1 MIGEDLLALAE
12 ERYLESFAV
21 VFLVGALQGG
31 MLARGVRRRFP
42 SLRSHARAASA
53 IMLILL
59 LANATLSALRFAA
72 PERVDLAG
80 LSMPSTPDELAGSA
94 ARVLGIDGGFW
105 STVAILITVTLM
117 LISRAAELPAIA
129 RYFVL
134 AISVMTFLVALAAR
148 FAGYVPTEFHVAMYS
163 LYHVGIA
170 AGAFLVMRRG
180 PPRTGLE

>member
-1 MIGEDLLALAE
+1 MLGEDLLALAE

-21 VFLVGALQGG
+21 VFSVGALQGG

-42 SLRSHARAASA
+42 SIRSHARAASA

-59 LANATLSALRFAA
+59 LANATFSALRFAA

-80 LSMPSTPDELAGSA
+80 LQTPSTVEELVGTA
-94 ARVLGIDGGFW
+94 ARILGVDGGFW
-105 STVAILITVTLM
+105 STVAILVTVTLM
-117 LISRAAELPAIA
+117 LVSRAAELPSAA

-148 FAGYVPTEFHVAMYS
+148 FAGYVPTDFHVAMYS

-170 AGAFLVMRRG
+170 AGAFVVMRRG
-180 PPRTGLE
+180 PRRGA